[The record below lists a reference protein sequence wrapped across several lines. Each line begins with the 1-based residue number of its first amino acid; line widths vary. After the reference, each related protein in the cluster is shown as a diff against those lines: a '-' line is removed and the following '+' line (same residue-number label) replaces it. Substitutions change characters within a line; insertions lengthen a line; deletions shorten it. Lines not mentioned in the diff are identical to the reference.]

1 MQNVV
6 LGWVLRRFVEL
17 GGLGVVLVQLYL
29 GLPPNAQAALG
40 AVLSGDTSQQNLI
53 LAIGGAIVAVGGY
66 LWSFRATVVPQVVT
80 TDGTKIV
87 PKANSVVTQQIDQVA
102 VGVQPQSLKPTI
114 FEQLIGAFRR

>member
-1 MQNVV
+1 MQNA
-6 LGWVLRRFVEL
+6 LWGWLVRRAGEIGSLITILAPLFMAM
-17 GGLGVVLVQLYL
+17 
-29 GLPPNAQAALG
+29 PPHYQAVIG
-40 AVLSGDTSQQNLI
+40 EVLSGR
-53 LAIGGAIVAVGGY
+53 GGGLSI
-66 LWSFRATVVPQVVT
+66 ATAAGFVWYVVTQWRSLSATIQPQVVT